1 MVMLAV
7 MAPRVPAT
15 AAKGSERRRRDM
27 AEIELPRRAGK
38 WLSRA
43 ARGTVSKPV
52 NELGASVVIKGS
64 KAAGPLLDPVDESVH
79 VTTFSDDAG
88 LALDP
93 SDIATRHH
101 LQRDQ

>member
-1 MVMLAV
+1 MICEKVYWRGIFFFSFFFLAGGRAMVMLAV

-15 AAKGSERRRRDM
+15 AANGSERRRRDM
-27 AEIELPRRAGK
+27 GEIELPRRAGK

-64 KAAGPLLDPVDESVH
+64 KAAGPLLDPVDEGS
-79 VTTFSDDAG
+79 T
-88 LALDP
+88 
-93 SDIATRHH
+93 
-101 LQRDQ
+101 